1 MITRVLVLALLLFPC
16 FTGVA
21 QNRSN
26 ELTDQD
32 WDKIIG
38 YLSEEKWDKAENFT
52 YKLLEKFSDN
62 DSLAD
67 PAILRYMYLR
77 CVAAQ
82 LGEKKYSKEAAL
94 KKVKDLVGKPIITPP
109 LEFKTDR
116 IFNGLQ
122 LAEDSLSWFSCAS
135 NNSMTVIQCFE
146 YYSFEDKEIIKN
158 SALYEGKKLR
168 IGAYIKEIEAEGYT
182 MPRFRVVFEKAFI
195 WSEE

>member
-1 MITRVLVLALLLFPC
+1 MRTGLIAFTLLLFSC

-21 QNRSN
+21 QKSSY

-32 WDKIIG
+32 WDNIIG
-38 YLSEEKWDKAENFT
+38 YLSQEKWNKAESVT
-52 YKLLEKFSDN
+52 HKLLEKFSDT
-62 DSLAD
+62 DTLAD

-82 LGEKKYSKEAAL
+82 LGEKKYSKETAL
-94 KKVKDLVGKPIITPP
+94 KKVKGLVGKPIITPP

-122 LAEDSLSWFSCAS
+122 LAEDSLSWYSCAS
-135 NNSMTVIQCFE
+135 NNTMTVIQCFE
-146 YYSFEDKEIIKN
+146 YYSFEDSDIVKN
-158 SALYEGKKLR
+158 SALYNGKKLR
-168 IGAYIKEIEAEGYT
+168 IGAYIKEIEAEGYS
-182 MPRFRVVFEKAFI
+182 MPRFRVVFEKSFI